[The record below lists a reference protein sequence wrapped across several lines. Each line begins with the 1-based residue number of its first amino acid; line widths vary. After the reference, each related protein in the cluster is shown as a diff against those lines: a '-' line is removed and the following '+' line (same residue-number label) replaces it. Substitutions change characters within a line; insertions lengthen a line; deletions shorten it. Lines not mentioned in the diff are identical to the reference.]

1 MSDTKKVR
9 STTASVVAQIPA
21 LMAEFKASGLAIDD
35 FMRRKLKES
44 RPDGEQC
51 AERMLR
57 TFSEIDAN
65 YADIQQARARGV
77 NRQDWLRDKIE
88 ESIANAHADKKRDMV
103 GDVLGRSLDAM
114 KGGNTNQP
122 KTVPFEGMDAVE
134 MVGAIEESLVDDAI
148 ASTVTGSA
156 REEL

>member
-9 STTASVVAQIPA
+9 STTASVVARISA

-51 AERMLR
+51 AERMLK
-57 TFSEIDAN
+57 TFTEIDAN
-65 YADIQQARARGV
+65 YADVQQARAKGV

-88 ESIANAHADKKRDMV
+88 ESISDANADKKRDMV
-103 GDVLGRSLDAM
+103 GRVLGRSLVAL
-114 KGGNTNQP
+114 KGENGSEDEET
-122 KTVPFEGMDAVE
+122 PFEGIDAVE
-134 MVGAIEESLVDDAI
+134 MVETIEEGLTGNAI
-148 ASTVTGSA
+148 ASIGT
-156 REEL
+156 REG